1 MGLFYHTLEKDKT
14 EFLRCEIQNGLA
26 ERKDPMRISASLALL
41 VYLILLGFPQ
51 QCGAQIR
58 TGFFSP
64 LVKSHLRGEIQIV
77 PSWTISTAT
86 GETESVQ
93 LAVEAMEGSGD
104 QTVSV
109 ETEVPEGTPFTV
121 ELHLVGFV
129 ETVANDRRPWAKE
142 KGVGYVGW
150 WPDPLLPNRPFQV
163 AAGET
168 QPVWVNVVTPR
179 GAAPGTYPFRLKVR
193 AGSKHWNSECKVVI
207 WPAEVPREQYYRNA
221 AFLPPGNL
229 SAYYR
234 PEGGITG
241 NAFFALYKRWV
252 RKAFSQHLGP
262 TFDMMMGWNG
272 IAVRTPETSGP
283 LGPTAEMISNPA
295 SGALV
300 WPVLGT
306 TGNYDFRRVDELGA
320 IGREYGM
327 RQYAIAIFDRERS
340 YSQMPQLERDQM
352 AGLLRAYAGHLR
364 EQGRLHEA
372 YVYNVDEPPQKQ
384 WDTVKENYR
393 FVKSVVPDL
402 NTWLCLNQPKAV
414 QELSPFTDVLDVYIR
429 QYDSSRAEAVRQS
442 GKQVIWAVCVW
453 PHEHPNLFIEYP
465 GADARAIGWLT
476 YRYGISG
483 FEYWG
488 LNQWGGNVNNRDWAN
503 FAAGDTR
510 TRWKRTKWPWGDGW
524 LLYPGPDGE
533 PLSSVR
539 FENLRDGFEEAE
551 LLQVLAARGAKAQ
564 ADALAT
570 KLTPSIEGYST
581 DPARY
586 AEARLELLKLVS
598 ETKPPTRQQ

>member
-1 MGLFYHTLEKDKT
+1 
-14 EFLRCEIQNGLA
+14 
-26 ERKDPMRISASLALL
+26 
-41 VYLILLGFPQ
+41 
-51 QCGAQIR
+51 
-58 TGFFSP
+58 
-64 LVKSHLRGEIQIV
+64 
-77 PSWTISTAT
+77 
-86 GETESVQ
+86 
-93 LAVEAMEGSGD
+93 MEGSGD

-142 KGVGYVGW
+142 EGVGYVGW

-193 AGSKHWNSECKVVI
+193 AGSKHWNAECKVVI
-207 WPAEVPREQYYRNA
+207 WPAEVPRKQYYRNA

-241 NAFFALYKRWV
+241 DTFFALYKRWV

-306 TGNYDFRRVDELGA
+306 TGNYDFRRVDELEPSAANMACGNTPSPSS
-320 IGREYGM
+320 IGS
-327 RQYAIAIFDRERS
+327 ALIARCLSWSVPDGR
-340 YSQMPQLERDQM
+340 
-352 AGLLRAYAGHLR
+352 LLGHTRATLR

-372 YVYNVDEPPQKQ
+372 YVYNVDEPPGS
-384 WDTVKENYR
+384 N
-393 FVKSVVPDL
+393 
-402 NTWLCLNQPKAV
+402 
-414 QELSPFTDVLDVYIR
+414 
-429 QYDSSRAEAVRQS
+429 
-442 GKQVIWAVCVW
+442 G
-453 PHEHPNLFIEYP
+453 
-465 GADARAIGWLT
+465 
-476 YRYGISG
+476 
-483 FEYWG
+483 
-488 LNQWGGNVNNRDWAN
+488 
-503 FAAGDTR
+503 
-510 TRWKRTKWPWGDGW
+510 
-524 LLYPGPDGE
+524 
-533 PLSSVR
+533 
-539 FENLRDGFEEAE
+539 
-551 LLQVLAARGAKAQ
+551 
-564 ADALAT
+564 
-570 KLTPSIEGYST
+570 TP
-581 DPARY
+581 
-586 AEARLELLKLVS
+586 
-598 ETKPPTRQQ
+598 